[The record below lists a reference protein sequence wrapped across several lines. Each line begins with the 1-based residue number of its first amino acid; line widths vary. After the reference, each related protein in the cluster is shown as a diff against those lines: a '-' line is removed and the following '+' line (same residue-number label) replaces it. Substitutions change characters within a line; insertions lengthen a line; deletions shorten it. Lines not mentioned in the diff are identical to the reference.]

1 MSVLS
6 RKTQSNNNLNSGNI
20 VNGDLNNSGL
30 IYNIGTQ
37 NNYTNASR
45 NISNI
50 EKCYN
55 DLKSKIENSQDISEY
70 VDQINHYL
78 YRYTNI
84 TKGDLRTL
92 EQKLID
98 ANREEYIDEALFYK
112 ESASKF
118 IIKYQQNTSIQYI
131 ISSIL
136 ALIKKDFMH
145 FITPLI
151 NNNADIYEVNN
162 AIDTHIIKPIEEILS
177 NTDLSLHFDQVNNLL
192 YFLAGNCHICWD
204 KKC

>member
-1 MSVLS
+1 MPVLS
-6 RKTQSNNNLNSGNI
+6 NNSQSNNELNSGNI
-20 VNGDLNNSGL
+20 VNGNLTNTGH
-30 IYNIGTQ
+30 IHNISTQ
-37 NNYTNASR
+37 NHYICSSR

-50 EKCYN
+50 ERCYN
-55 DLKSKIENSQDISEY
+55 DLKEKIKNSQDVSEY
-70 VDQINHYL
+70 IDQINHYL

-84 TKGDLRTL
+84 TKEDLRTL

-98 ANREEYIDEALFYK
+98 SGREDYIDEALFYK

-118 IIKYQQNTSIQYI
+118 IIKFQQNLSIQYI

-151 NNNADIYEVNN
+151 NNNASIYEVNN
-162 AIDTHIIKPIEEILS
+162 AIDIHIIKPIEDILS
-177 NTDLSLHFDQVNNLL
+177 NTDLSLHFNQVTNLL

>member
-1 MSVLS
+1 MSFLG
-6 RKTQSNNNLNSGNI
+6 KNEQSNNELTTGVMVNGNLDNSGHIN
-20 VNGDLNNSGL
+20 
-30 IYNIGTQ
+30 NIGTQ
-37 NNYTNASR
+37 NIYSNSNR
-45 NISNI
+45 IISNI

-55 DLKSKIENSQDISEY
+55 DLKFKIDNSQDISDYLVE
-70 VDQINHYL
+70 INHYL

-84 TKGDLRTL
+84 TKSDLRTL

-98 ANREEYIDEALFYK
+98 SGREEDIDEALFYK

-118 IIKYQQNTSIQYI
+118 ILKYQQNTSIQYI

-136 ALIKKDFMH
+136 GLIKKNFMH
-145 FITPLI
+145 FVTPLI
-151 NNNADIYEVNN
+151 NNNSSIYDVNK
-162 AIDTHIIKPIEEILS
+162 AIDTHIMKPIEEILS
-177 NTDLSLHFDQVNNLL
+177 NTDLSLHFNQINNLL

>member
-1 MSVLS
+1 MSLLNKS
-6 RKTQSNNNLNSGNI
+6 EQSNNNLGSGNI
-20 VNGDLNNSGL
+20 VNGNFNNSGE
-30 IYNIGTQ
+30 INNTTQ
-37 NNYTNASR
+37 NIYTQANR

-55 DLKSKIENSQDISEY
+55 DLKEKIKNSENIDEY
-70 VDQINHYL
+70 IDQINHYMH
-78 YRYTNI
+78 RYTNI
-84 TKGDLRTL
+84 TQSDLRTL

-98 ANREEYIDEALFYK
+98 AKREDDIDEALYFK

-118 IIKYQQNTSIQYI
+118 IIKYQQNLSIQYI

-136 ALIKKDFMH
+136 ALIKKNFMH
-145 FITPLI
+145 FVTPLV
-151 NNNADIYEVNN
+151 NNDSSIYEVNN
-162 AIDTHIIKPIEEILS
+162 AIDLHIIKPIEEILS
-177 NTDLSLHFDQVNNLL
+177 NTDLSIHFHQVNNLL

>member
-6 RKTQSNNNLNSGNI
+6 SRSQSNNDLISGNL
-20 VNGDLNNSGL
+20 VNGDLNNSGQ
-30 IYNIGTQ
+30 INNIGTQ

-45 NISNI
+45 NITNI

-70 VDQINHYL
+70 LDQINHYL

-98 ANREEYIDEALFYK
+98 SDREEYIDEALFYK

-145 FITPLI
+145 LITPLI
-151 NNNADIYEVNN
+151 NSNADIYEVNN

-177 NTDLSLHFDQVNNLL
+177 NTDLSLHFNQVNNLL

>member
-1 MSVLS
+1 MTLLN
-6 RKTQSNNNLNSGNI
+6 RNDQSNNSLGSGNI
-20 VNGDLNNSGL
+20 VNGDLNNNG
-30 IYNIGTQ
+30 NINNIQ
-37 NNYTNASR
+37 NQNVYSQASR

-55 DLKSKIENSQDISEY
+55 DLKFKIENSKDIEDY
-70 VDQINHYL
+70 IEQINHYL
-78 YRYTNI
+78 HRYTNI
-84 TKGDLRTL
+84 TKSDLRTL
-92 EQKLID
+92 EQKLTD
-98 ANREEYIDEALFYK
+98 ANRVNDIEEALYFK

-136 ALIKKDFMH
+136 VLIKKNFMH
-145 FITPLI
+145 FVTPLI
-151 NNNADIYEVNN
+151 NSDASIYDVNN

-177 NTDLSLHFDQVNNLL
+177 NTDLSIHFHQVNNLL

-204 KKC
+204 KQC

>member
-6 RKTQSNNNLNSGNI
+6 SNNQSNNDLQSGNI
-20 VNGDLNNSGL
+20 VNGDLNNSGQ
-30 IYNIGTQ
+30 INNIGTQ
-37 NNYTNASR
+37 NIYSNPSR

-55 DLKSKIENSQDISEY
+55 DLKLKIENSQDISDYLDE
-70 VDQINHYL
+70 INHYL
-78 YRYTNI
+78 YRYTNM

-98 ANREEYIDEALFYK
+98 SGREDYIDEALFYK

-136 ALIKKDFMH
+136 ALIKKNFMH
-145 FITPLI
+145 LITPLI
-151 NNNADIYEVNN
+151 NNNANIYDVNT
-162 AIDTHIIKPIEEILS
+162 AIDIHIIKPIEEILS
-177 NTDLSLHFDQVNNLL
+177 NTDLSLHFNQVNNLL

>member
-6 RKTQSNNNLNSGNI
+6 SNNQSNNELSAGNI
-20 VNGDLNNSGL
+20 VNGNLNNNGQ
-30 IYNIGTQ
+30 ITNVNTQ

-55 DLKSKIENSQDISEY
+55 DLKLKIEKSQDISDYLDE
-70 VDQINHYL
+70 INHYL
-78 YRYTNI
+78 YRYTNM
-84 TKGDLRTL
+84 TKEDLRTL

-98 ANREEYIDEALFYK
+98 SDREDYIDEALFYK
-112 ESASKF
+112 ESAFKF
-118 IIKYQQNTSIQYI
+118 IAKYQQNTSIQYI

-136 ALIKKDFMH
+136 VLIKKDFMH

-151 NNNADIYEVNN
+151 NTNTSIYEVNN
-162 AIDTHIIKPIEEILS
+162 AINIHIIKPIEEILS
-177 NTDLSLHFDQVNNLL
+177 NTDLSLHFNQVNNLL